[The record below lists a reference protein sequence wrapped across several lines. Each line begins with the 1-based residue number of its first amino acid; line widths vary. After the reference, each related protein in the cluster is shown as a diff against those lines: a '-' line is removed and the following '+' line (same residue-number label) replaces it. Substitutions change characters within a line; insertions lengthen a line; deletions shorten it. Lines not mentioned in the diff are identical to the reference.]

1 MSDNMPICGS
11 DKSNPQRGGD
21 FMPGGDGYC
30 GNGSVPTDISSTSG
44 RSSGTNSIQSASP
57 PSRQSPI
64 STPTGSR
71 SPIPASPT
79 IRKKG
84 LQKVLSSNHISIN
97 SVRQRLNHVASSHSL
112 SRPTSPLACQQKE
125 KSVLER
131 IFGWYPVFIWKIIQH
146 LFSTIAYLTWS
157 QIILLGPALWISAS
171 LWIFWKCIQLPL
183 SFIKWILTIMSTPAS
198 ERTRK
203 KRTVLITGGSTIQ
216 ALHLARNFYS
226 AGARVVACEVE
237 GLFGLARFSTA
248 VNKFYTVPRP
258 DSEHPQNYVKAL
270 CDIVES
276 ENVSYFIPVSSTSTA
291 YYDAIAKPHLELH
304 GCTCFCPNVKEVC
317 ILDDIL
323 EVIQQCQAAG
333 IPTPVYHPV
342 FSKDDVMR
350 LYNSGMFRTGR
361 YIMASVGSWGCRD
374 KFKFAMPAHRHE
386 FKCAH
391 EISEQRP
398 WVIIQDLPGEQFL
411 TCTTVK
417 ESQVLANVTCRVD
430 KITGGLVP
438 VENQDIFGWLVNFFS
453 KIRPL
458 RHVTGHISFR
468 FVLGDAGKTIIPM
481 GCRVGVTLP
490 YICYTNVHP
499 RIVWKPC
506 KHFSRQNSGPLVADG
521 GRYWMHEAVLNTLKN
536 PSVESVSR
544 FIGTVLDKR
553 EALFVYW
560 DPLPYCAYYHLQLP
574 FRNVLAF
581 VQEHYVQNG
590 RNGLCRTMAAPVH

>member
-1 MSDNMPICGS
+1 MPVCGS
-11 DKSNPQRGGD
+11 DKLNPQRGGD
-21 FMPGGDGYC
+21 LTSGGDGC
-30 GNGSVPTDISSTSG
+30 SSNGSMPRDITHSD
-44 RSSGTNSIQSASP
+44 RSSGSNSIQSVSP

-71 SPIPASPT
+71 SPVPDSPT
-79 IRKKG
+79 IRKRG

-97 SVRQRLNHVASSHSL
+97 SVRQRLNHVASAHSL
-112 SRPTSPLACQQKE
+112 SRPTSPLAYHQRE
-125 KSVLER
+125 KSVLEN
-131 IFGWYPVFIWKIIQH
+131 ILGFYPVLILKFIRH
-146 LFSTIAYLTWS
+146 LISTIAYLTWS
-157 QIILLGPALWISAS
+157 QLILLGPALWVSAS

-183 SFIKWILTIMSTPAS
+183 SFVKWLLTVMYTPAS

-226 AGARVVACEVE
+226 AGARVVVCEVE

-248 VNKFYTVPRP
+248 VNKFYTVPKP
-258 DSEHPQNYVKAL
+258 DAEHPQNYVKAL

-276 ENVSYFIPVSSTSTA
+276 ENASYFIPVSATSTA
-291 YYDAIAKPHLELH
+291 YYDALAKPHLELY
-304 GCTCFCPNVKEVC
+304 GCTCFCPNVKEVWV
-317 ILDDIL
+317 LDDIL
-323 EVIQQCQAAG
+323 EVIQQSQAAG
-333 IPTPVYHPV
+333 IPTPNYYPV
-342 FSKDDVMR
+342 SSRDDIMR
-350 LYNSGMFRTGR
+350 LYNNGLFRTGR
-361 YIMASVGSWGCRD
+361 YMMVSVGPWGCRD
-374 KFKFAMPAHRHE
+374 KIKLPVPAHRHE
-386 FKCAH
+386 FKCPY

-398 WVIIQDLPGEQFL
+398 WVIIQDLPGEHFL

-417 ESQVLANVTCRVD
+417 ESQVVANVTCRVD
-430 KITGGLVP
+430 KVTGGLVP
-438 VENQDIFGWLVNFFS
+438 VENQDISCWLVNFFS
-453 KIRPL
+453 KLRSL

-468 FVLGDAGKTIIPM
+468 FVMGDAGRTIIPM

-490 YICYTNVHP
+490 YICYTSVHP

-506 KHFSRQNSGPLVADG
+506 RHFSRQNSGPLVAES

-574 FRNVLAF
+574 FKNVLAF
-581 VQEHYVQNG
+581 VQEHNVQNG